1 MPMEELKRTEHDK
14 FHGEFAARVVEE
26 DKRQNRRLELL
37 EESINRINDL
47 TVSIERIEVNMSN
60 MIEEIKEQGK
70 RLEELENEPIE
81 SYNQVKRSVVTTVV
95 GTVVGAAVT
104 AILMI
109 L

>member
-1 MPMEELKRTEHDK
+1 MEELKRTEHDK

-37 EESINRINDL
+37 EESITRINDL